1 MTTRSGTRINV
12 EDDPLYRAS
21 EARALSTLAFSG
33 WLCLVACILGL
44 ASAILLIGVEP
55 SVGVDHFS
63 YPFTPSVFAAA
74 QVWFFVQHL
83 GLLAGLYGLRRSSA
97 VGTSRM
103 GRWGAWGAIVG
114 MGLLAVT
121 ELVAISGSDSVRPS
135 TRTDMIG
142 SLYGI
147 ATFLI
152 GGTLIMAGIAVIR
165 TGRWQGWRRVLPL
178 ILGVFVF
185 VPLTPAL
192 FASYVLARLAIG
204 AWMLGFAFLGWALV
218 KTAGETPP
226 IGGHRPWDSMPSKES

>member
-1 MTTRSGTRINV
+1 MTTRTETGINADGTRV
-12 EDDPLYRAS
+12 DRTS
-21 EARALSTLAFSG
+21 EARALRTLVFSG
-33 WLCLVACILGL
+33 WLSVLAGILGL
-44 ASAILLIGVEP
+44 ASAILLIWIEP

-63 YPFTPSVFAAA
+63 YPFTPFAFTAA

-83 GLLAGLYGLRRSSA
+83 GLIAGLYGLWRSGVA
-97 VGTSRM
+97 GTSPL

-121 ELVAISGSDSVRPS
+121 ELVAISGSDSIRPS
-135 TRTDMIG
+135 ARTDMIG

-152 GGTLIMAGIAVIR
+152 GGALVMAGMAIIR
-165 TGRWQGWRRVLPL
+165 AGRWQGWRRVLPL

-204 AWMLGFAFLGWALV
+204 GWMLGFAFLGWALV
-218 KTAGETPP
+218 KTAGETQPM
-226 IGGHRPWDSMPSKES
+226 SLAN

>member
-1 MTTRSGTRINV
+1 MTTRSETGINADGTPV
-12 EDDPLYRAS
+12 HRAS
-21 EARALSTLAFSG
+21 EARSLRTLVFSG
-33 WLCLVACILGL
+33 WLCLVAGILGL
-44 ASAILLIGVEP
+44 ASAILLIRIEP
-55 SVGVDHFS
+55 SVGVDHFR
-63 YPFTPSVFAAA
+63 YPFTPFGFAAA
-74 QVWFFVQHL
+74 QVWFSVQHL
-83 GLLAGLYGLRRSSA
+83 GLLAGLYGLTRSGA
-97 VGTSRM
+97 VGTSRL

-114 MGLLAVT
+114 MGLLTVT

-152 GGTLIMAGIAVIR
+152 GGTVILAGMAVIR

-192 FASYVLARLAIG
+192 FASYAFARLAIG
-204 AWMLGFAFLGWALV
+204 GWMLGFAFLGWALIN
-218 KTAGETPP
+218 TAQETAP
-226 IGGHRPWDSMPSKES
+226 ILDTN